1 MVIVKTIQSLKSE
14 VGKLDIDKL
23 EKVRSCL
30 KNLKSK
36 EDKLDVG
43 KLPPASTDVYDEFVK
58 KVSDTDASGRATKID
73 GNAKIKDIEDK
84 VPIITGL
91 ATTTA
96 LNAIENKIPS
106 DSALVKKIKD

>member
-14 VGKLDIDKL
+14 VGKLDIDKF

-58 KVSDTDASGRATKID
+58 KVSDTDTSGRATKID